1 MAQAAKIAISPASA
15 GRASPGANR
24 GLCPTRPRAGSLTGE
39 RLRRRREPIDETAKD
54 ILISN
59 MRREYWTVA
68 RTAADI
74 GTLVHRFAEDYVA
87 GKRAGEPIV
96 PWPVIRIYATGRH
109 STRI

>member
-1 MAQAAKIAISPASA
+1 
-15 GRASPGANR
+15 
-24 GLCPTRPRAGSLTGE
+24 
-39 RLRRRREPIDETAKD
+39 
-54 ILISN
+54 
-59 MRREYWTVA
+59 MRREYRTVA